1 MVLAGS
7 TPIAGAEVQLYA
19 AGTTGDGSAPVQLL
33 THALTTDA
41 NGAFTVPAGAYSCP
55 LGTSVLYAVASGGSI
70 SSTPGTPTPG
80 ITVSNSAA
88 ELMTVPGIC
97 SGVTP
102 NGTYVLNELTTL
114 ASVYAL
120 RPFLAAGAQLG
131 ASATNASGL
140 ALGAATVANLVNL
153 TSGTVPGVVFP
164 KTGTAPSPK
173 LKSLANLLD
182 ACIVS
187 TGSASGS
194 CSNLFSATQSGG
206 VTPANTL
213 DAALSV
219 ANNPGANVAT
229 LYSLSTAAAV
239 FAPALAAAPPDWT
252 LPVVFTGGGMNG
264 PSTVA
269 IDGNGLVWVVNYY
282 GAASLFSNTGVPSPP
297 NGFTGYGIDES
308 DGGAIDREN
317 NLWIANAASDG
328 SINGGQGSVT
338 LLNSS
343 GPALPGSSQYSA
355 GGLHNPISVAIDT
368 ANNAWVLNYYDNAV
382 TVLNSAGVPLSGP
395 SGFISNQF
403 GFATAIAVDSKR
415 NGWVANFGEETLTE
429 IAPDGSSSTSYVVGN
444 APYGIAVDA
453 NDNVWSANYYDN
465 SVGLVSGG
473 EVLSGGGFMG
483 GGLDHPV
490 GIAPDGN
497 GTVWVTNY
505 FSPGITQLAGASANQ
520 PGEAISPGAGWAP
533 DLALVQAKGIAIDA
547 AGNLWVT
554 SYGDNRLIEYVGL
567 AAPVKT
573 PLLGATRIP

>member
-1 MVLAGS
+1 M
-7 TPIAGAEVQLYA
+7 QLYA

-33 THALTTDA
+33 PGALTTDA

-55 LGTSVLYAVASGGSI
+55 LGTSVLYAVASGGS
-70 SSTPGTPTPG
+70 TT
-80 ITVSNSAA
+80 ITSGSIVSNSAA
-88 ELMTVPGIC
+88 ELMTVPGMC
-97 SGVTP
+97 SGITA

-120 RPFLAAGAQLG
+120 RPFLAVGAQLG
-131 ASATNASGL
+131 ASASNAGGL

-153 TSGTVPGVVFP
+153 ISGTVPGVAFP
-164 KTGTAPSPK
+164 RTGTAPSPK

-187 TGSASGS
+187 TGPASGS
-194 CSNLFSATQSGG
+194 CTNLFSATENGG
-206 VTPANTL
+206 VSPGNTF
-213 DAALSV
+213 DAALSL

-239 FAPALAAAPPDWT
+239 FSPALAAAPPDWT

-269 IDGNGLVWVVNYY
+269 IDGNGLVWVVSYGSAPNYS
-282 GAASLFSNTGVPSPP
+282 GVASLFSNTGVPSPP
-297 NGFTGYGIDES
+297 NGFTGYGIEQA
-308 DGGAIDREN
+308 DGGAIDRDN
-317 NLWIANAASDG
+317 NLWIVNAASDA

-343 GPALPGSSQYSA
+343 GPALPGTSQYAS

-368 ANNAWVLNYYDNAV
+368 GNNAWVLNYYDNAV

-395 SGFISNQF
+395 NGFISDQF

-415 NGWVANFGEETLTE
+415 NGWVANFGKDTVTE
-429 IAPDGSSSTSYVVGN
+429 IAPDGSSFTSYVVGN
-444 APYGIAVDA
+444 TPIGIAVDA

-483 GGLDHPV
+483 GGIDHPV
-490 GIAPDGN
+490 GIAPDGS

-505 FSPGITQLAGASANQ
+505 FSPGITQLAGAAANQ
-520 PGEAISPGAGWAP
+520 PGAAISPGTGWAP
-533 DLALVQAKGIAIDA
+533 DLALVEAKGIAMDA